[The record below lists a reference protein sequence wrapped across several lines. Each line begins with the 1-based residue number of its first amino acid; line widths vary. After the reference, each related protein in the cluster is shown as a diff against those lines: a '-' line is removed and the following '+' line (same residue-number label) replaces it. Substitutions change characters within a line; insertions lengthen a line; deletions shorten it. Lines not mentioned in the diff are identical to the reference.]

1 MRRTTTT
8 DTGISNTFLSLTP
21 VLRRPGY
28 LRLGYL
34 PIYLLAS
41 TTIGRIHSR
50 SFFIALY
57 IIKIAYIHY
66 TQNTR
71 KQAATQL
78 SYTTFPHS

>member
-57 IIKIAYIHY
+57 IIKIAY
-66 TQNTR
+66 TTR
-71 KQAATQL
+71 KIHASKQL
-78 SYTTFPHS
+78 HN